1 MWYLMERIYGVRGF
15 QIVNAPKWISEADS
29 RFTIQAKAAQS
40 ASNGELRLMAQ
51 SLLADRFQLEFHRE
65 TREMNV
71 LALVIG
77 KNGPK
82 LHVAKDD
89 GTSRGVGSIQAP
101 APAGWL
107 RGTNVSM
114 LLLAEALSMRDRPV
128 VDKTNFTEPI
138 DFDLQ
143 WAPDQSSDDP
153 HPSFFPA
160 IQEQL
165 GLKLEPQKVPFEV
178 LVIDRLERP
187 SPN

>member
-15 QIVNAPKWISEADS
+15 QIVNAPKWISEVNS
-29 RFTIQAKAAQS
+29 RFTIQAKAAES
-40 ASNGELRLMAQ
+40 ADNDELRIMAQ
-51 SLLADRFQLEFHRE
+51 NLLVDRFHFEFHRE

-71 LALVIG
+71 FALVIG

-82 LHVAKDD
+82 LQVAKDD
-89 GTSRGVGSIQAP
+89 GTPRGIGSIQAP

-114 LLLAEALSMRDRPV
+114 SLLAEALSGRDRLV
-128 VDKTNFTEPI
+128 VNKTNFTEPI

-143 WAPDQSSDDP
+143 WAPDQSSDDT
-153 HPSFFPA
+153 HPSFFAA

-165 GLKLEPQKVPFEV
+165 GLKLERK
-178 LVIDRLERP
+178 
-187 SPN
+187 S